1 MLLRTY
7 KRGIKRIRY
16 IDCWTRKERSETIC
30 PKAGIWK
37 LRSIYRGFEIWR
49 RPLILGGEE
58 GQNCIIGTFRKEM
71 FKRVVCVQWEACDCE
86 KERSVQEDIK
96 LYERN
101 GDKKYRKVAITI
113 KCKWDNKVGK
123 MQRLLEATE
132 EWNGKLRELLDNLH
146 RKSNQRWSSVTKFYF
161 IFI

>member
-1 MLLRTY
+1 
-7 KRGIKRIRY
+7 
-16 IDCWTRKERSETIC
+16 
-30 PKAGIWK
+30 
-37 LRSIYRGFEIWR
+37 
-49 RPLILGGEE
+49 
-58 GQNCIIGTFRKEM
+58 M
-71 FKRVVCVQWEACDCE
+71 FQRVVCVEWEACDCE
-86 KERSVQEDIK
+86 QESSVQEDIK

-146 RKSNQRWSSVTKFYF
+146 RKSNQR
-161 IFI
+161 